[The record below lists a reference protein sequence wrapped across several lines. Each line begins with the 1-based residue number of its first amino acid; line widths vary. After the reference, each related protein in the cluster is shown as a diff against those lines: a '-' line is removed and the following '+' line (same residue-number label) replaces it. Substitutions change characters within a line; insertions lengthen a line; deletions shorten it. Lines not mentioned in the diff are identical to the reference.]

1 MQWAPSSRK
10 STKMLINPDRFLECG
25 GCLFSFTRARV
36 NCKYAHWIGGWSPR
50 CMCTH
55 LWRKRCRRHW
65 HCFTFTI
72 LMWNRFVWCQFRSNN
87 ESRFDFF
94 YLILKSST
102 RFPHSTTPLNLVM
115 VSFADTCRFGSARIG
130 LLNKFSCNAES
141 NRTDTDT
148 DKRTMHNG
156 DMGSHVTWNR
166 NAMWMSPS
174 QWLTVAYDGISG
186 FNEFNT
192 MNKCMIFRGYC
203 SAHRYFIANPSLN
216 GAQLSNYST
225 RWNDFVFCSA
235 NSIKFERIF
244 RIILLNWMAARWLH
258 WIRNDNGLYTVWC
271 CSVASGNSI

>member
-1 MQWAPSSRK
+1 MQKQKRFNIYLYIFSFVVHSPRTNLCPRMDMQWAPSSRK

-115 VSFADTCRFGSARIG
+115 VSFAEVPE
-130 LLNKFSCNAES
+130 L
-141 NRTDTDT
+141 
-148 DKRTMHNG
+148 
-156 DMGSHVTWNR
+156 
-166 NAMWMSPS
+166 
-174 QWLTVAYDGISG
+174 AY
-186 FNEFNT
+186 
-192 MNKCMIFRGYC
+192 
-203 SAHRYFIANPSLN
+203 
-216 GAQLSNYST
+216 
-225 RWNDFVFCSA
+225 
-235 NSIKFERIF
+235 
-244 RIILLNWMAARWLH
+244 
-258 WIRNDNGLYTVWC
+258 
-271 CSVASGNSI
+271 